1 MIFMFRKIIPAVA
14 IGCLAF
20 LFSCEQDELLN
31 YSPKESVTGFPSNGA
46 SRITGNGAP
55 SGTHFNLNIIG
66 MPKNKSASMDNS
78 EGRRI
83 FTQLWGGDDAAT
95 LNDQLVKDISRL
107 NKIFLQPAI
116 AKHTFKVVD
125 ANATDANG
133 ALFQLPPNVSS
144 TWNVYARALGKPGG
158 KSSTTTCAAVPGA
171 DGILGT
177 KDDEVLCSLRTLT
190 MMSTTGQSTFKDVS
204 GELLFIQM
212 VVDPAIDPALASC
225 LKVTERRTM
234 TLPIFHGCLAG
245 YFWNYDNNG
254 LKLLQL
260 RFYPAQ

>member
-1 MIFMFRKIIPAVA
+1 MIFMFRKIIPALA

-31 YSPKESVTGFPSNGA
+31 YSPKESVTGLPSNGA
-46 SRITGNGAP
+46 GRITGNGAP
-55 SGTHFNLNIIG
+55 SGSHFNLNIIG

-107 NKIFLQPAI
+107 NKIFLQPATT
-116 AKHTFKVVD
+116 KHTFKVVD

-190 MMSTTGQSTFKDVS
+190 MMSTAGQSTFKDVS

-212 VVDPAIDPALASC
+212 VVDPVIDPALASC

>member
-1 MIFMFRKIIPAVA
+1 MIHKITSALA
-14 IGCLAF
+14 MCCLAF
-20 LFSCEQDELLN
+20 LFSCNQDELLN
-31 YSPKESVTGFPSNGA
+31 YQPKESVIGLSPNGA
-46 SRITGNGAP
+46 GRITGNGAP
-55 SGTHFNLNIIG
+55 SGSHFNLNIIG
-66 MPKNKSASMDNS
+66 VSKNKSARMDNND
-78 EGRRI
+78 GRRI

-107 NKIFLQPAI
+107 NKIFLQPATT
-116 AKHTFKVVD
+116 KHTFNVVD

-190 MMSTTGQSTFKDVS
+190 MMSTAGQSTFKDVS

-212 VVDPAIDPALASC
+212 VVDPVMDPALASC
-225 LKVTERRTM
+225 LKVTERKTM